1 MNKIFPII
9 SLINHPLLSKQARS
23 LYLMNY
29 ALNIFRKFIQKN
41 TEKEK
46 KIQGIPDHTDTA
58 LKFFIFFF

>member
-9 SLINHPLLSKQARS
+9 SLINHPLFSKQARS

-46 KIQGIPDHTDTA
+46 NTRNT
-58 LKFFIFFF
+58 

>member
-9 SLINHPLLSKQARS
+9 SLINHPLFSKQARI

-46 KIQGIPDHTDTA
+46 KYKEYLTTQTLH
-58 LKFFIFFF
+58 